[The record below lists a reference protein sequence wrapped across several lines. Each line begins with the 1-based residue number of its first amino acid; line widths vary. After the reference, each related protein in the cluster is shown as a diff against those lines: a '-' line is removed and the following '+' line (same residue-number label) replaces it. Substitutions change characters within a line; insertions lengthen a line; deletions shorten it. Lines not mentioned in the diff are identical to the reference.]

1 MTKASE
7 ASDNQPS
14 GRSRIRVWVVAFF
27 LVSLAT
33 AVHVVV
39 PWAIS
44 LLTPRYGWVQGRP
57 GLWNLIGLIPA
68 ATGLAMIAWALRLH
82 FIRRTGIWELEPVP
96 RQMLVKGPYRFSRNP
111 MYLLELIMWLG
122 WAIFYGSTAVL
133 LAFGLWW
140 IVFALIIIPREER
153 QLEAR
158 FGETY
163 LDYKRQVHRW
173 YGRIQRPSASALVK
187 MPPVEDPD

>member
-1 MTKASE
+1 MTNTSE
-7 ASDNQPS
+7 TSDSQPS
-14 GRSRIRVWVVAFF
+14 RRPRNPAWLVAIF
-27 LVSLAT
+27 LIGLAT
-33 AVHVVV
+33 LVHVVA

-44 LLTPRYGWVQGRP
+44 LLTPRYGWVEGRP
-57 GLWNLIGLIPA
+57 GLGNLIGLIPA

-82 FIRRTGIWELEPVP
+82 FVRRTGIWELEPVP

-111 MYLLELIMWLG
+111 MYLLELAMWLG
-122 WAIFYGSTAVL
+122 WAIFYGSGAVL

-163 LDYKRQVHRW
+163 VQYKRNVPRW
-173 YGRIQRPSASALVK
+173 FGLIRR
-187 MPPVEDPD
+187 